1 MRVSRF
7 LSTIIILGCMA
18 GALPSAFAQDE
29 GDRPRRGGGQGGGPG
44 GGQGGGRGGMRM
56 GGMMGGG
63 MMGGGLVALIAMK
76 EVREELKLDADQTK
90 ELEEAQKA
98 IGEEMRAEMEKLRGD
113 GGGNGG
119 PPRFDPEK
127 MRSAMEAMAAK
138 VEAKLS
144 DTLDPKQLDRLIGLA
159 LQQNTVRALS
169 VKLIASRLSITDEQ
183 KSKMTEIEAA
193 SGEEMRSLFGGGP
206 PGPEIREKMTKLR
219 EESEAK
225 VLALL
230 TDKQKSEIETLKGE
244 KFTFPERQ
252 GFGPGGPGGPGG
264 GPGGPGGGRGRRGG
278 DGT

>member
-1 MRVSRF
+1 
-7 LSTIIILGCMA
+7 MA

-264 GPGGPGGGRGRRGG
+264 GPGGGRGRRGG